1 MFIFDLLYITI
12 GYIVGA
18 IPIGFLYARMLGIR
32 DIRTHGS
39 GNIGATNVARVL
51 GKQYFF
57 LIFLLDA
64 AKAFVYLWLLKTYT
78 HISEYTLYITAF
90 AVLLGNVASIFLK
103 GRGGKGVST
112 SVGIMMALQPLVVPW
127 VLAVWLIILSL
138 TKTVG
143 IASVVATMFLPLIAY
158 YMCSNYVLV
167 LFSFFASMIILW
179 RHKENIKSY
188 YFK

>member
-18 IPIGFLYARMLGIR
+18 IPTGFLYARMLGIR

-57 LIFLLDA
+57 LIFVLDT
-64 AKAFVYLWLLKTYT
+64 AKAFVYLWVLKQYM
-78 HISEYTLYITAF
+78 ISELVVYITAC
-90 AVLLGNVASIFLK
+90 AVLLGNVTSIFLH

-127 VLAVWLIILSL
+127 VLCVWLATLML
-138 TKTVG
+138 TKVVG
-143 IASVVATMFLPLIAY
+143 IASVVATLSLPIIGLYLSATEPMILVMIFVNIVILI
-158 YMCSNYVLV
+158 
-167 LFSFFASMIILW
+167 
-179 RHKENIKSY
+179 RHMQNIKSF
-188 YFK
+188 FKTL